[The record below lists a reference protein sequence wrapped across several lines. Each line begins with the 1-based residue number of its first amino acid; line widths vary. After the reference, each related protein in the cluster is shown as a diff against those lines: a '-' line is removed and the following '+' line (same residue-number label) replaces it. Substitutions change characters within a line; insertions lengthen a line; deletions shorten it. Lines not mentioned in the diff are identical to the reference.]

1 VASVIVCGDLSFLTE
16 ICKLAN
22 GTLTLE
28 KIMKQNVSI
37 PVSAFLYS
45 VSEISFL
52 LKVFCSFEVIALTMS
67 FF

>member
-1 VASVIVCGDLSFLTE
+1 MASVIVCGDLSFLTE

-52 LKVFCSFEVIALTMS
+52 L
-67 FF
+67 